1 MDIKKM
7 TNREKIEQFL
17 QNNPDI
23 NEWYWVCTYHNW
35 ITEEDDN
42 LFIYHIG
49 FVDNGD
55 NLDGVYNCSV
65 NEDDTIYYIRHI
77 QAGL

>member
-1 MDIKKM
+1 MSNK
-7 TNREKIEQFL
+7 EKIEQFL

-23 NEWYWVCTYHNW
+23 NEWYWIST
-35 ITEEDDN
+35 IEDN
-42 LFIYHIG
+42 LFIYYIG
-49 FVDNGD
+49 FVDDAD

-77 QAGL
+77 HNTL